1 MPSTSTDRTDL
12 LPPPPPASEWLED
25 GHVMFALTV
34 PLVLWLN
41 QPAQPDWPWALVGV
55 AVVPP
60 WLFLESRYEG
70 WRSWAPTVAYGGAVL
85 LLGPRYEAEFV
96 AIVLG
101 QSATLL
107 AWFCWRTFRRRVRPL
122 A

>member
-1 MPSTSTDRTDL
+1 MPSNSPNRTDL

-25 GHVMFALTV
+25 GHVLLALSLL
-34 PLVLWLN
+34 LVLWLN
-41 QPAQPDWPWALVGV
+41 QPAPPDWPWALVGV

-70 WRSWAPTVAYGGAVL
+70 WRSWVPTVAYGGTVL

-96 AIVLG
+96 AVVLG
-101 QSATLL
+101 QSAAFLG
-107 AWFCWRTFRRRVRPL
+107 WFCWRTYRRRVRP
-122 A
+122 AR